1 MVSQVLQFRTSAK
14 LAQDFEN
21 NCSLVN
27 KTKTEV
33 LTMLV
38 ENFNKDFLVIEN
50 FETDLAVIVEIGS
63 KEVNQQSALEEVFPI
78 KVEIKISNNLD
89 NLLKSLQSLDS
100 NPDLADI
107 IKNNL
112 ATLIFTL
119 PEFFDDKSVEIYRV
133 DSHYKFRH
141 TGQGSVYS
149 EKAKRTTL
157 SAKMDNGEWKG
168 NVYLYDARFWGANSW
183 QALDDIKNGLLQN
196 VHSAIRQMLTLLVY
210 EGKF

>member
-100 NPDLADI
+100 NPDLVI
-107 IKNNL
+107 
-112 ATLIFTL
+112 AT
-119 PEFFDDKSVEIYRV
+119 SSYVE
-133 DSHYKFRH
+133 SSF
-141 TGQGSVYS
+141 
-149 EKAKRTTL
+149 AFA
-157 SAKMDNGEWKG
+157 SA
-168 NVYLYDARFWGANSW
+168 
-183 QALDDIKNGLLQN
+183 
-196 VHSAIRQMLTLLVY
+196 
-210 EGKF
+210 

>member
-27 KTKTEV
+27 RTKTEV

-63 KEVNQQSALEEVFPI
+63 KEVNQQSALEEVFPV

-112 ATLIFTL
+112 STLIFTL
-119 PEFFDDKSVEIYRV
+119 PEFFDEKSVEIYRV

-141 TGQGSVYS
+141 TGQGSVY
-149 EKAKRTTL
+149 
-157 SAKMDNGEWKG
+157 
-168 NVYLYDARFWGANSW
+168 
-183 QALDDIKNGLLQN
+183 
-196 VHSAIRQMLTLLVY
+196 
-210 EGKF
+210 